1 MIGENATFKM
11 AARREI
17 VTKKKSTDWKISPS
31 TYHATLLNL
40 NSEYRFKI
48 CIVVPS
54 LSIRPAISWGKRWYS
69 LGIISSILL
78 VGYVGDSKVDVGDTE
93 LQVEVC
99 GESTDN
105 SRPNLSLNYVSQ
117 SWQTIRV
124 GHGL

>member
-1 MIGENATFKM
+1 M
-11 AARREI
+11 
-17 VTKKKSTDWKISPS
+17 
-31 TYHATLLNL
+31 
-40 NSEYRFKI
+40 
-48 CIVVPS
+48 VPS
-54 LSIRPAISWGKRWYS
+54 LSIRPARSRGKRWYS

-78 VGYVGDSKVDVGDTE
+78 VPVGYVGDSKVDVGDTE
-93 LQVEVC
+93 LQVDVC